1 MNQRPH
7 LAEGETTLI
16 SGAAGTPRRGELKN
30 INRAWPDLHLPDGEE
45 WRGFSRPRPHA
56 SRLATPPRGITPT
69 ACGLVSGDVAMGDM
83 LAIFAVPSSP
93 MRLRTARV
101 DLRM

>member
-30 INRAWPDLHLPDGEE
+30 INRAWPDLHLPDDEE
-45 WRGFSRPRPHA
+45 GAGSLARALTHPA
-56 SRLATPPRGITPT
+56 SPLRLAE
-69 ACGLVSGDVAMGDM
+69 
-83 LAIFAVPSSP
+83 
-93 MRLRTARV
+93 
-101 DLRM
+101 

>member
-30 INRAWPDLHLPDGEE
+30 INRAWPDLH
-45 WRGFSRPRPHA
+45 
-56 SRLATPPRGITPT
+56 
-69 ACGLVSGDVAMGDM
+69 
-83 LAIFAVPSSP
+83 
-93 MRLRTARV
+93 
-101 DLRM
+101 